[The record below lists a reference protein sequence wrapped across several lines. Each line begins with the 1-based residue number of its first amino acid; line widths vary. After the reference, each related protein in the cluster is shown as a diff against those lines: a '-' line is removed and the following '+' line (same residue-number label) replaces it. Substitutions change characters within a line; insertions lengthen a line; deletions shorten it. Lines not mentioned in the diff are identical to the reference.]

1 VRKFRQIA
9 EEKMMGDET
18 FAGAASSKQVQPVE
32 LRRQARGLQEKPR
45 GGSRGAVTRSLS
57 GR

>member
-1 VRKFRQIA
+1 
-9 EEKMMGDET
+9 MMGDET